1 MNRQTISFDGMSPFW
16 IRTAYADIDSKSSLN
31 THQSHIHEECEIY
44 INVSGDV
51 SFAVEGSVYPLVSGN
66 AILTRPGEYHHCI
79 YHSEKPHRHFWIL
92 FSSGGNEPLLDLF
105 FQRPLGKN
113 NLISFTPDQSKELFS
128 VCFQL
133 AGLADSCAGEDMG
146 AVERYRLFFAL
157 LGLLQ
162 KGQVLDAPQSRENG
176 SLVRAVN
183 YINGHLGERLS
194 VSLLAQKCNTSV
206 TTLERQFAQS
216 LNITPTGYIQK
227 KRLAHGARLLAQGE
241 SVTEAAAKSG
251 FSDTSCFISRF
262 KAAYKITPL
271 QYKKSAAAPR

>member
-1 MNRQTISFDGMSPFW
+1 MNSQIISFDGVFPFW
-16 IRTAYADIDSKSSLN
+16 IRTAYVAIDSKSPLN
-31 THQSHIHEECEIY
+31 TQHSHIHEECEIY

-51 SFAVEGSVYPLVSGN
+51 SFAVEGTVYPLVSGN

-92 FSSGGNEPLLDLF
+92 FSCGGNEPLLDLF

-113 NLISFTPDQSKELFS
+113 NLISFTSDQSKELFS

-133 AGLADSCAGEDMG
+133 AGLADSCADGEMS
-146 AVERYRLFFAL
+146 AAERYRLFFAL
-157 LGLLQ
+157 LSLLQ
-162 KGQVLDAPQSRENG
+162 KGQVLDAPQSRENS

-194 VSLLAQKCNTSV
+194 VALLARECNTSV
-206 TTLERQFAQS
+206 TTLERQFTQS
-216 LNITPTGYIQK
+216 LSITPTGYIQK
-227 KRLAHGARLLAQGE
+227 KRLAYGARLLSQGE

-262 KAAYKITPL
+262 KAVYKITPL
-271 QYKKSAAAPR
+271 QYKKSIAAPR